1 MSVRTALATSIKDT
15 SCCCAA
21 PDLRLLFIHHTR
33 PRLILHPPL
42 ITSRRPR
49 PRPRPRRR
57 SRSRPSPAP
66 VRSFFFFTLWGFGT
80 LKLPGR
86 RIPAALRPL
95 SFALSLRHHPR
106 LSLPSGRHRQRHNPN
121 KNNTYHTTVP
131 TVHHHPRHPPT
142 HSHTVPTHAHTHAH
156 THSLSLSARP
166 HSARIGIRHIWS
178 LVPSLQLRRTDCRS
192 GQQRTDQSLSSTC
205 QQKHSNSR
213 PFYALLRRRSLGLQQ
228 IIRQGSH
235 AKEAPKQLAHSL
247 IGPLLLHLHDFT
259 ALARWK

>member
-142 HSHTVPTHAHTHAH
+142 HSHTHTPTNTHTH
-156 THSLSLSARP
+156 TLSLPPHDLTPPASASDTSGHLCPRFSCDGLTVAPASSGPTNRRP
-166 HSARIGIRHIWS
+166 APANRNTQIAARSTLCSAAAR
-178 LVPSLQLRRTDCRS
+178 LV
-192 GQQRTDQSLSSTC
+192 SS
-205 QQKHSNSR
+205 KS
-213 PFYALLRRRSLGLQQ
+213 
-228 IIRQGSH
+228 
-235 AKEAPKQLAHSL
+235 
-247 IGPLLLHLHDFT
+247 
-259 ALARWK
+259 

>member
-66 VRSFFFFTLWGFGT
+66 VRSFFFFTLWAFGT

-121 KNNTYHTTVP
+121 KNNTYRTYSTP
-131 TVHHHPRHPPT
+131 SPAPPT
-142 HSHTVPTHAHTHAH
+142 NPLTYCTHTPTHTRTHT
-156 THSLSLSARP
+156 LSLSPHDLTPPASASDTSDHLCPRFSCDGLTVAPASSGPTNRCPAPANRNTQIAARSTLC
-166 HSARIGIRHIWS
+166 SAAAR
-178 LVPSLQLRRTDCRS
+178 LV
-192 GQQRTDQSLSSTC
+192 SS
-205 QQKHSNSR
+205 KS
-213 PFYALLRRRSLGLQQ
+213 
-228 IIRQGSH
+228 
-235 AKEAPKQLAHSL
+235 
-247 IGPLLLHLHDFT
+247 
-259 ALARWK
+259 

>member
-121 KNNTYHTTVP
+121 KNNTYRTYSTP
-131 TVHHHPRHPPT
+131 SPAPPT
-142 HSHTVPTHAHTHAH
+142 NPLTYCTHTPTHTRTHTL
-156 THSLSLSARP
+156 TLSLSARP

-192 GQQRTDQSLSSTC
+192 GQQRTDQSWSSTC